1 MDLEVNGIK
10 PSLDLTTGRWSARVP
25 VDEGEQITL
34 QAVVIDRNG
43 DEQSATVQVSNVALP
58 PFFSEIDVSLDS
70 QFLYAYGNET
80 LSIHDLVS
88 GSKQLVSDGLL
99 ELSKPGFEP
108 MLSVEGMEVS
118 EDGTRA
124 ILLRRGWGGG
134 DALSID
140 LETGDQETIGE
151 LPNANHAR
159 DGYDFAYRYPDMSAD
174 FDSDELA
181 FSYRADVYN
190 DDANRCWLGLLDLG
204 SGSIRYILQAYD
216 FSYDYSED
224 TYVPAFCPDQVVL
237 ETANNR
243 VIVAAENREL
253 FGFLKSD
260 FQGIYAYDL
269 YDGQLNTLSDATVGQ
284 GPDLSK
290 ANYLLPMQ
298 TENKLLTLNSSAVI
312 FVDLASGDRG
322 LIIDDPD
329 LPLQFNDAVLDESA
343 NRILIAEDVTVS
355 ALDLATGTRE
365 IVLNPGSS
373 PSPAVGIG
381 PNIHTN
387 TVMLMDQAND
397 RLLVIDRSLEQL
409 LSINPDTLKR
419 RRITMDSTV
428 SENEITIETAELD
441 KDGRWLYFT
450 TDDRRLMRLNLTQG
464 TVEIISADE
473 VGTGPRLG
481 VIRDICLDE
490 IRGLV
495 YLNGRFSTDEEPFLD
510 GLLKVDIATGTRD
523 YLLLESLESSPDILP
538 SQLWT
543 ILYDTANDRLV
554 SGSSGV
560 IIGIDPGTGRWNTL
574 AGEGVGEALPASI
587 PRAWDVKPG
596 HVLVGNTYSVD
607 LRSGAWEYLHFV
619 PGSFVVDRHRSLF
632 YAHTNAPFL
641 VNSTAKDRITAY
653 NRDTGDSA
661 VISRPEEA
669 NIE

>member
-1 MDLEVNGIK
+1 MVESSSDKSWGRTKRSLRLVATAFVLVCPFMLDACGGGSGSSSHRAPDSTFDPGTSLTLETHFPPSGSALDGVAATTVSGQLEDTADGRLQATDIMDLEVNGIK

-216 FSYDYSED
+216 FSYDYSDD
-224 TYVPAFCPDQVVL
+224 TYVPTFCPDQVVL

-260 FQGIYAYDL
+260 FQGIYAYDV

-312 FVDLASGDRG
+312 SVDLASGDRG
-322 LIIDDPD
+322 LIVDDPD

-373 PSPAVGIG
+373 PSPAVGIVDF
-381 PNIHTN
+381 P
-387 TVMLMDQAND
+387 
-397 RLLVIDRSLEQL
+397 RF
-409 LSINPDTLKR
+409 R
-419 RRITMDSTV
+419 RH
-428 SENEITIETAELD
+428 LH
-441 KDGRWLYFT
+441 
-450 TDDRRLMRLNLTQG
+450 
-464 TVEIISADE
+464 
-473 VGTGPRLG
+473 
-481 VIRDICLDE
+481 
-490 IRGLV
+490 
-495 YLNGRFSTDEEPFLD
+495 
-510 GLLKVDIATGTRD
+510 
-523 YLLLESLESSPDILP
+523 SS
-538 SQLWT
+538 
-543 ILYDTANDRLV
+543 
-554 SGSSGV
+554 
-560 IIGIDPGTGRWNTL
+560 
-574 AGEGVGEALPASI
+574 
-587 PRAWDVKPG
+587 
-596 HVLVGNTYSVD
+596 
-607 LRSGAWEYLHFV
+607 
-619 PGSFVVDRHRSLF
+619 
-632 YAHTNAPFL
+632 
-641 VNSTAKDRITAY
+641 
-653 NRDTGDSA
+653 
-661 VISRPEEA
+661 
-669 NIE
+669 